1 MHAMAHPDGEIATSR
16 AASRV
21 GVPMIL
27 SHYSNSSIED
37 VVATGKSGG
46 NPYAMQLCMVNDW
59 DTNISI
65 LRRAESELLHS
76 RLARLDLII

>member
-1 MHAMAHPDGEIATSR
+1 
-16 AASRV
+16 
-21 GVPMIL
+21 
-27 SHYSNSSIED
+27 
-37 VVATGKSGG
+37 
-46 NPYAMQLCMVNDW
+46 VNDW